1 MRASPPPSSRP
12 ATSRPP
18 RSVAPTIRPVRAAD
32 SAAVASL
39 TGELGYP
46 ATTEEMAARIDAILQ
61 RPGEH
66 ALLVAVD
73 VDDVPIGWIHVERL
87 DTLETPPMA
96 GIAGLVVGEGS
107 RSDGIGTAL
116 LAAGEAWARDQG
128 LGVIQ
133 VRSRTTRERAH
144 RFYERAGY
152 ERVKVSAVFRK
163 PLE

>member
-1 MRASPPPSSRP
+1 M
-12 ATSRPP
+12 ATA
-18 RSVAPTIRPVRAAD
+18 VRPVRAAD
-32 SAAVASL
+32 SAAVATL

-46 ATTEEMAARIDAILQ
+46 ATSEEMAFRVDALLQ

-73 VDDVPIGWIHVERL
+73 ADDLPIGWIHVERV
-87 DTLETPPMA
+87 DTLETGPMA

-116 LAAGEAWARDQG
+116 LAAGEDWARDQG

-144 RFYERAGY
+144 HFYERAGY
-152 ERVKVSAVFRK
+152 GRVKTSVVFRK
-163 PLE
+163 ALG

>member
-1 MRASPPPSSRP
+1 MA
-12 ATSRPP
+12 
-18 RSVAPTIRPVRAAD
+18 TIRPVRVTD

-46 ATTEEMAARIDAILQ
+46 ATADEMAARIEAILE

-73 VDDVPIGWIHVERL
+73 VQDVPIGWIHVERV

-107 RSDGIGTAL
+107 RSDGVGTAL
-116 LAAGEAWARDQG
+116 LAAGEGWARDQG
-128 LGVIQ
+128 LAVIQ

-144 RFYERAGY
+144 RFYEREGY
-152 ERVKVSAVFRK
+152 EHVKTSAVFRK
-163 PLE
+163 ALR

>member
-1 MRASPPPSSRP
+1 MA
-12 ATSRPP
+12 
-18 RSVAPTIRPVRAAD
+18 TIRPVRVTD

-46 ATTEEMAARIDAILQ
+46 TTTEAMAARIEAILE

-73 VDDVPIGWIHVERL
+73 VQDVPIGWIHVERV

-107 RSDGIGTAL
+107 RSDGVGTAL
-116 LAAGEAWARDQG
+116 LAAGEGWARDQG
-128 LGVIQ
+128 IAVMQ

-144 RFYERAGY
+144 RFYEREGY
-152 ERVKVSAVFRK
+152 EHVKTSAVFRK
-163 PLE
+163 ALR